1 MLVLHQFA
9 SASIMATNLSPHSPL
24 FESYPLTK
32 TTPESKRAGGFAM
45 LDWLNDLLWG
55 KVLIGVLVV
64 LGLWFTVASRFVQF
78 RYFGSM
84 FGILRLSQSKR
95 DKYGH
100 LSSFQALL
108 LSVAGRVGGG
118 NIAGVAVAITL
129 GGPGAIFWMWVVGLM
144 GMATSYFEC
153 TLAQAFKKSE
163 GDGTFRGGPA
173 YYITRGLGKSWTWL
187 GGLYSILLLVT
198 FGFGFTA
205 LQSYSV
211 ATSFND
217 AFGIPVY
224 YTGIGLALVVGL
236 IIFGGVKR
244 IAKVSE
250 ILVPVMA
257 LGYLGIAVV
266 VLGMNLDRI
275 PDVFSLIISSA
286 FGLEPAIGGGI
297 GAAIIMGVKRGLFS
311 NEAGLGSAPNV
322 AAVAYVPH
330 PASQGIVQSFSVFI
344 DTLILCSCTAF
355 IILLSGIYDPA
366 TVANVGGV
374 ALTQSALAD
383 HVGEWGRMFVSMAL
397 FLFGFSTILYNYY
410 LGENSLSFFR
420 AGSQNLFNAYRVASI
435 CLCCWGAIMDLGT
448 VFAFADVTMGLL
460 ALANLFAMALLFKTG
475 LRFMKDYDQQIAD
488 GIKTPVFDPQRFPD
502 LNIDAKAWELEP
514 DHQAQV
520 LARRQGN
527 PVA

>member
-1 MLVLHQFA
+1 
-9 SASIMATNLSPHSPL
+9 
-24 FESYPLTK
+24 
-32 TTPESKRAGGFAM
+32 M
-45 LDWLNDLLWG
+45 LDFLNDLLWG
-55 KVLIGVLVV
+55 KVLIGVLIA
-64 LGLWFTVASRFVQF
+64 LGLWFTVGSRFVQF
-78 RYFGSM
+78 RYFGKM
-84 FGILRLSQSKR
+84 FGILRLSQTKR

-129 GGPGAIFWMWVVGLM
+129 GGPGAIFWMWMVGLM
-144 GMATSYFEC
+144 GMATSYLEC
-153 TLAQAFKKSE
+153 TLAQAYKKSE
-163 GDGTFRGGPA
+163 PDGTYRGGPA
-173 YYITRGLGKSWTWL
+173 YYITRGMGAKWKWL
-187 GGLYSILLLVT
+187 GALYSVLLLIT

-217 AFGIPVY
+217 AFGIPPI
-224 YTGIGLALVVGL
+224 YTGLSLAMVVGL

-244 IAKVSE
+244 IAQASE
-250 ILVPVMA
+250 VMVPVMA
-257 LGYLGIAVV
+257 VGYLAIAVV

-275 PDVFSLIISSA
+275 PDVFVLIVKSA

-297 GAAIIMGVKRGLFS
+297 GAAILMGVKRGLFS

-366 TVANVGGV
+366 TIAGQGGV
-374 ALTQSALAD
+374 ALTQAALAD
-383 HVGEWGRMFVSMAL
+383 HVGEWGRVFVSLAL
-397 FLFGFSTILYNYY
+397 FLFGFTTILYNYY

-420 AGSQNLFNAYRVASI
+420 GNSQNLFNAYRVASI
-435 CLCCWGAIMDLGT
+435 CLCGWGALTDLGT

-460 ALANLFAMALLFKTG
+460 ALANLFALAMMFKTG
-475 LRFMKDYDQQIAD
+475 MRIMKDYDDQIAE
-488 GIKTPVFDPQRFPD
+488 GIETPVFDSRRFAD
-502 LNIDAKAWELEP
+502 LDLDHKAWDLEP
-514 DHQAQV
+514 DHKAQIE
-520 LARRQGN
+520 ARKQRKT
-527 PVA
+527 A